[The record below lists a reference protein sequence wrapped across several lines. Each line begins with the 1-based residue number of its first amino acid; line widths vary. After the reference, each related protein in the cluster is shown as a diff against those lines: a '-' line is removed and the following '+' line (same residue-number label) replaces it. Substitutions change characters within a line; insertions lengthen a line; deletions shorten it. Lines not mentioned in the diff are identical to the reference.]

1 MESADATRRKRR
13 REAIV
18 QLEGTLMSAFPFG
31 AAAKTAAPQR
41 PKRPMDE
48 AAFEAFYRKT
58 AGGIWSYIYR
68 MTGNATLADDL
79 LQKTFF
85 KFLRSNPSIADE
97 DHLRRYVYKTA
108 TNLVFDH
115 FRETKRDRERPF
127 EWMPA
132 EARPDRG
139 DLRHD
144 MARIFA
150 DLKPQER
157 ALLWLAHVEGNS
169 HEEIAEA
176 IGVKSKSVKVMLFR
190 ARKRL
195 GEMLTKKGLAPE
207 VTR

>member
-1 MESADATRRKRR
+1 
-13 REAIV
+13 
-18 QLEGTLMSAFPFG
+18 
-31 AAAKTAAPQR
+31 
-41 PKRPMDE
+41 MDE

-68 MTGNATLADDL
+68 MTGDAAMADDL

-85 KFLRSNPSIADE
+85 RFLRSNPSIADE

-115 FRETKRDRERPF
+115 FRETRRARTRPF
-127 EWMPA
+127 DWTPA

-144 MARIFA
+144 MSRVFA
-150 DLKPQER
+150 ELKPQER

-207 VTR
+207 VSR